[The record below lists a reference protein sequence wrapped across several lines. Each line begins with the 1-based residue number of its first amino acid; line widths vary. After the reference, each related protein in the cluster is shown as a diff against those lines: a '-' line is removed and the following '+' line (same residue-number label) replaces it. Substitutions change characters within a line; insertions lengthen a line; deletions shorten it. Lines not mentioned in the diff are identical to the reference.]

1 MKRFGIEYLKE
12 WKVSPDRKP
21 LVVKGIR
28 QVGKTWLLKSFGERC
43 FKDTAYFNFEENRSL
58 DSYFAGDINPD
69 RIVDGLSILHG
80 KRIIPNETLL
90 VFDEIQE
97 SNAALNSLKY
107 FHEKL
112 PEQHIACAGSLL
124 GITLSKPGSFPVG
137 KVNFFELK
145 PFSFLEFLYNF
156 GEEMLVEYFQNIE
169 LTESVPLPIFNKCI
183 ELLKTYFLVG
193 GMPEPLATWIDT
205 RDIDRTERR
214 QKEILQAYEL
224 DFSKHA
230 PHSDI
235 PKLHQIWRAVPS
247 LLSRENRKFV
257 YSVVRKGARARE
269 YENAIS
275 WLESAG
281 LIYKIHRVS
290 KPALPLISYTDSQ
303 AFKLFFPDVGLL
315 RVMSQLHPGAFV
327 EGNRL
332 FTEFK
337 GALAENYILQELV
350 SGNEASDPH
359 YWTSKATAEVEFI
372 IQVDNSM
379 IPIEVKSGVNV
390 RSKSLKIYRDKYN
403 PDLAIRSSLLNL
415 KQENKLLNI
424 PLFLAFR
431 IPDFCRTLLVN
442 RGFENG

>member
-1 MKRFGIEYLKE
+1 MKRFDIEYLKE
-12 WKVSPDRKP
+12 WKVSIDRKP
-21 LVVKGIR
+21 LIVKGIR
-28 QVGKTWLLKSFGERC
+28 QVGKTWLLKSFGKLC
-43 FKDTAYFNFEENRSL
+43 FRDTAYFNFEENRSL
-58 DSYFAGDINPD
+58 DSYFTGDINPG
-69 RIVDGLSILHG
+69 RIIDGLSILHG
-80 KRIIPNETLL
+80 KRIVPGETLI
-90 VFDEIQE
+90 VFDEIQG

-137 KVNFFELK
+137 KVNFFTLK
-145 PFSFLEFLYNF
+145 PFTFLEFLYNF
-156 GEEMLVEYFQNIE
+156 EDEMLVEYLQNME
-169 LTESVPLPIFNKCI
+169 PTTSVPLPIFNKCV

-205 RDIDRTERR
+205 RDIERTEKK

-230 PHSDI
+230 PHPDI
-235 PKLHQIWRAVPS
+235 PKLHQIWDAVPS

-257 YSVVRKGARARE
+257 YNVVRKGARARE

-275 WLESAG
+275 WIESAG
-281 LIYKIHRVS
+281 LIYKIHRIS
-290 KPALPLISYTDSQ
+290 KPGLPLVSYKDSQ

-315 RVMSQLHPGAFV
+315 RVMSKLHPGAFV

-337 GALAENYILQELV
+337 GALAENFVLQELV
-350 SGNEASDPH
+350 SQNDFNLPH
-359 YWTSKATAEVEFI
+359 YWTSKATAEVEFV
-372 IQVDNSM
+372 IQVENSL

-390 RSKSLKIYRDKYN
+390 KSKSLKVYREKYN
-403 PDLAIRSSLLNL
+403 PDIAMRCSLQNL
-415 KQENKLLNI
+415 KKEDTLLNI
-424 PLFLAFR
+424 PLFLAFK
-431 IPDFCRTLLVN
+431 IPDFCKDTLADGRV
-442 RGFENG
+442 